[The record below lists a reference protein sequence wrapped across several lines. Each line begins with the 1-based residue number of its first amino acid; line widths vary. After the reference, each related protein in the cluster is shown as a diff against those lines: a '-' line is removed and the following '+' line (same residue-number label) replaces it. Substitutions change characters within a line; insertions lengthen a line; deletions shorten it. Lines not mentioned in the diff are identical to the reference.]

1 MLFIGLCSQIHILL
15 FQDTVLVIGFLADFT
30 AAYSSNSGMNMDIT
44 LKTNNNEYNFNRIN
58 SDNAVVLQ
66 KIQVTKKTASN
77 FAQLLLFRCCFRNN
91 NTMAVT
97 TEVHVTWLLK

>member
-1 MLFIGLCSQIHILL
+1 MLEFCSLSTYLL

-44 LKTNNNEYNFNRIN
+44 LKTNNNEYTFNTIN

-66 KIQVTKKTASN
+66 KIQVTRKPGECLHS
-77 FAQLLLFRCCFRNN
+77 CCFRNGN
-91 NTMAVT
+91 EMTKTIESDVT
-97 TEVHVTWLLK
+97 PWRKH

>member
-1 MLFIGLCSQIHILL
+1 MCLCWSSVVWVHIYY

-44 LKTNNNEYNFNRIN
+44 LKTNNNEYTFNTIN

-66 KIQVTKKTASN
+66 KIQVTRKPGGFLQS
-77 FAQLLLFRCCFRNN
+77 CFSFNVVLE
-91 NTMAVT
+91 MIIK
-97 TEVHVTWLLK
+97 WQKQ